1 MEVESLKT
9 TDSELFQPEEQR
21 LLDKTVAIREDI
33 VDNMIK
39 DGLPVK
45 TNEIRVINELLNS
58 IDGNVLGKV
67 DRRLK
72 YTEETNNND
81 MRELVKSIILQGE
94 KIKSEIKPIELDETL
109 PDEHNLGNGELTELV
124 PGEDSFEYEEISL
137 EELK

>member
-109 PDEHNLGNGELTELV
+109 PDEHSLGNGELTELV